1 MSMSPL
7 ALQLQL
13 VRLVDPAPDP
23 SDVKPG
29 WLAFGVF
36 LLLAAA
42 VVLLAF
48 SLIKHLRR
56 ANRHFEVDAGTA
68 GAPGGDPGEPDD
80 RGDRRAEGDVPDSPR
95 TDQQPGHSTDPGS
108 RA

>member
-1 MSMSPL
+1 M
-7 ALQLQL
+7 
-13 VRLVDPAPDP
+13 
-23 SDVKPG
+23 KPG

-80 RGDRRAEGDVPDSPR
+80 RGDQRAEGDVPDSPR

>member
-1 MSMSPL
+1 MSPL
-7 ALQLQL
+7 ALQLA
-13 VRLVDPAPDP
+13 RLVDPAPDP

-56 ANRHFEVDAGTA
+56 ATRHFEADAGA
-68 GAPGGDPGEPDD
+68 AGGPGPGDQGDDGAPGDSQSADPGP
-80 RGDRRAEGDVPDSPR
+80 RA
-95 TDQQPGHSTDPGS
+95 
-108 RA
+108 

>member
-56 ANRHFEVDAGTA
+56 ANRHFEVDAGT
-68 GAPGGDPGEPDD
+68 GGDPDD
-80 RGDRRAEGDVPDSPR
+80 RGDQRAEGDVPDSPR